1 MSDTFQ
7 RQLWQQAQKM
17 QAEMQKIK
25 QEIEKMVVI
34 GTAGAGL
41 VKIHMT
47 GEYTAKRAEIDESLL
62 ANPDKQMLEDL
73 VVAAINDA
81 VQKIGKETRGKM
93 ASIASGLNLPPGFM
107 PPPSDG

>member
-17 QAEMQKIK
+17 QAEMQKVK
-25 QEIEKMVVI
+25 QEIEKMVVT

-41 VKIHMT
+41 MKIHMT
-47 GEYTAKRAEIDESLL
+47 GEYSAKQAEIDASLL

-73 VVAAINDA
+73 MVAAINDA
-81 VQKIGKETRGKM
+81 VQKIGKETRSKM
-93 ASIASGLNLPPGFM
+93 AGIASGLNLPPGFM
-107 PPPSDG
+107 PPSGS